1 MFGHEHLVERSCKAC
16 GAAWLLT
23 REQAHLSTRRPH
35 LTARSTGTGPGNFE
49 SPEQFGAGLD
59 LGADTDALLL
69 ARDLLATC
77 PKCQLQDFTDRK
89 VTEKNPAS
97 DDASRTA
104 LP

>member
-1 MFGHEHLVERSCKAC
+1 MFGREHLVERRCKAC

-35 LTARSTGTGPGNFE
+35 LTARGTGIGPGNFQ

-69 ARDLLATC
+69 ARDLLASC
-77 PKCQLQDFTDRK
+77 PKCQLQDFTDRR
-89 VTEKNPAS
+89 VTDDDPAS
-97 DDASRTA
+97 ADASRAA